1 MESVAIRSPMR
12 RDLNPRPW
20 APDRGWRVLDA
31 TMLPARSKKRRV
43 PVVDISHLRAERRQ
57 PNPRMGP
64 VLRSRR
70 SARFRRR

>member
-1 MESVAIRSPMR
+1 MESVAIMSPMR
-12 RDLNPRPW
+12 RDLNSRPW
-20 APDRGWRVLDA
+20 APDKEWRTLDA
-31 TMLPARSKKRRV
+31 TMLPTRSKKKRV

-70 SARFRRR
+70 HARFRRR